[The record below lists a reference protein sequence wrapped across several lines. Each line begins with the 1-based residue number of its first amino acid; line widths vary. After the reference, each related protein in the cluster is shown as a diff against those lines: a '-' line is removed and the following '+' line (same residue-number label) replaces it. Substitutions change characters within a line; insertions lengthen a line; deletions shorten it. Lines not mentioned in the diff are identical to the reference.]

1 MTTPNYPFQTL
12 AKMGVDV
19 REIESYTERGFEFV
33 EMISDKLPIDGTHVT
48 GSISKAGGR
57 GLIFRSRE
65 APEEDLAAMREA
77 LATGQENAGAFST
90 ADVLKGGYPEF
101 VSAAHL
107 PAFWVLGQ
115 YLDAGIVCPKWTLG

>member
-1 MTTPNYPFQTL
+1 MTTPNYPLRTL
-12 AKMGVDV
+12 AEMGVDV

-33 EMISDKLPIDGTHVT
+33 EMISDKLPIGGTHVT

-77 LATGQENAGAFST
+77 LATGRENAGAFST

-101 VSAAHL
+101 VSADRL
-107 PAFWVLGQ
+107 PAFWVLGS
-115 YLDAGIVCPKWTLG
+115 T